1 MKFTVT
7 FTEEQLE
14 YLLNIL
20 EPMSENDETLNDI
33 LDVFDECV
41 VDETDQED
49 DGQPDEDQEWKDF
62 DSEC

>member
-20 EPMSENDETLNDI
+20 EPLAENDEILNDI
-33 LDVFDECV
+33 LDVFDECGV
-41 VDETDQED
+41 EEI
-49 DGQPDEDQEWKDF
+49 DEDEEDLF
-62 DSEC
+62 